1 MSNPVADLMKALPG
15 SEFYNTGG
23 GCMAVAMRAGEEGA
37 ILITGMFGA
46 SGTDNFARGADRSN
60 YVDADLTGFYA
71 TYHPDWW
78 SETGGDAD
86 PVDVYESED
95 FDALAGVA
103 WDSPEYPEDEDA
115 YRLDA
120 NTRHAAEEVAR
131 TADAIRAFVN
141 SL

>member
-1 MSNPVADLMKALPG
+1 MTNAVAELMKALPE

-23 GCMAVAMRAGEEGA
+23 GCMAVVMRAGEEGA
-37 ILITGMFGA
+37 IIITGMFGA
-46 SGTDNFARGADRSN
+46 SGTDNFSRGADRSN

-103 WDSPEYPEDEDA
+103 WEDYPEDEDA
-115 YRLDA
+115 YRADA
-120 NTRHAAEEVAR
+120 NARQAAGEVAR
-131 TADAIRAFVN
+131 CASAVLAFAN